1 MVAIRLRRGGAK
13 KKPFYRIVA
22 IDSRKK
28 RDGKVLDNLGY
39 YDPKPEIPE
48 IKLDMEKYNA
58 WIAKGAK
65 PSEAVK
71 NLAKKVQ
78 Q

>member
-13 KKPFYRIVA
+13 KKPSYRIVV
-22 IDSRKK
+22 IDSRRK

-39 YDPKPEIPE
+39 YDPKPETPE

-58 WIAKGAK
+58 WITKGAR

-78 Q
+78 